1 MAYTPPT
8 VQGRFTSTGVA
19 QMISIPSSF
28 DWIRAIN
35 LTQIAAA
42 GAGGLKFYWQ
52 RGMPNGQGIVTGNS
66 GALTLTQLAA
76 GTGFTLLD
84 TSDPTQQLGASFTIT
99 NTTNTGSP
107 VISTGTTT
115 GVVPGSVVRLFNMST
130 GHAVDG
136 VDFTV
141 SAVTAGVSFTLAGVF
156 GTAPFTNGAA
166 TGSYRL
172 VNYNSGPWAPWYP
185 PYRNIIGIT
194 TGTTTVISL
203 NVASNYQVGQ
213 EVVFS
218 IPLGYGMTQLDGM
231 TGTIT
236 AVTNPVTAA
245 WVSTISVNIDSTGFS
260 AFTYLNSFSLKNR
273 AVVAPVG
280 SNTGYI
286 LQQNPVGNILNDAV
300 RNNEI
305 VGALLAA
312 GANSPAGVANDVIY
326 WISGS
331 SARVDNL

>member
-1 MAYTPPT
+1 MAYASPT
-8 VQGRFTSTGVA
+8 VQGRFTSTGQSQV
-19 QMISIPSSF
+19 ISIPSSF

-42 GAGGLKFYWQ
+42 GAGGLEFYWQ

-66 GALTLTQLAA
+66 AATTLTQLAA
-76 GTGFTLLD
+76 GTGFSFFD
-84 TSDPTQQLGASFTIT
+84 SSDMNNQLQASMALT
-99 NTTNTGSP
+99 NTTNTTTP
-107 VISTGTTT
+107 VITVASTATI
-115 GVVPGSVVRLFNMST
+115 VPGSIVRLFNVSS

-141 SAVTAGVSFTLAGVF
+141 ATVPNGTTFGLAGVF
-156 GTAPFTNGAA
+156 GTAPFANGAA
-166 TGSYRL
+166 TGQVRV

-185 PYRNIIGIT
+185 PYRVILGIV
-194 TGTTTVISL
+194 TGTTTTISL

-245 WVSTISVNIDSTGFS
+245 WISTITVNIDSTGFS
-260 AFTYLNSFSLKNR
+260 VFTYLNSVSLKNR
-273 AVVAPVG
+273 AIVAPVG
-280 SNTGYI
+280 VNTAYV

-300 RNNEI
+300 RNNEQ

-326 WISGS
+326 WIAGS
-331 SARVDNL
+331 SANVNNL